1 MDGEDPRQRPTGRK
15 IDQSTQ
21 PGPGCLPKRHTHVGW
36 NDIRTA
42 VVMVG
47 AVVAVAVGVVV
58 VGVVV
63 VMVLMVLMVLI
74 VLLVVVVVV
83 VVAVAAAAVA
93 MQNR

>member
-42 VVMVG
+42 VVMVV
-47 AVVAVAVGVVV
+47 AVVAVAVVVV
-58 VGVVV
+58 VVVV